1 MDHGYTLSL
10 AQVGVQDM
18 DSGIWGS
25 NNTGADMDTGVD
37 HLYGN
42 YYYIA
47 QTDTTSDDLETATA
61 RLFFYDRDNDQ
72 WIDCSSLKGRV
83 IRMKYAS

>member
-10 AQVGVQDM
+10 AQMGVQDM

-25 NNTGADMDTGVD
+25 NNTGADMDTGIV

-42 YYYIA
+42 FYYIA
-47 QTDTTSDDLETATA
+47 QSGETADGLQTA
-61 RLFFYDRDNDQ
+61 SAKLFFYNREKDQ
-72 WIDCSSLKGRV
+72 WVDCHSLKGRLAY
-83 IRMKYAS
+83 INHL